1 MAYNP
6 RYSNGHRA
14 RQLRAR
20 VLAEETHCALCGQP
34 VDTTLPARHPAAPE
48 VDHLVPVA
56 RGGALYARDN
66 AALIH
71 RACNAWKGAR
81 TLAEARAALAG
92 GTTATP
98 PPAPIQHSGIW

>member
-20 VLAEETHCALCGQP
+20 VLAEETHCALCGEP

-48 VDHLVPVA
+48 VDHMVPVA

-71 RACNAWKGAR
+71 RACNAWKGR
-81 TLAEARAALAG
+81 SEEHTSELQSRGHLVCRLLLEKKNTEL
-92 GTTATP
+92 
-98 PPAPIQHSGIW
+98 